1 MPRLIKWILLSQAF
15 LSFAFG
21 YELVII
27 QGLSTEKQ
35 TFITRGG
42 KDQGVF
48 QGENRTF
55 TSDNV
60 SVIAKAITVSRE
72 FTQWEIKNDFTEVPF
87 RRGDRVVM
95 YDAKEYLWAL
105 SPAEVQRKLIKTNI
119 FRVKRSMEAGF
130 AFSRGI
136 SETTSE
142 AIPQNLDRGG
152 YQFDGLYRKEL
163 SFNYAYAFG
172 VRYVREVINAPAASF
187 VNQRFLGIL
196 EGRYY
201 FDPLVDFYNS
211 RVGLSFGVGFGQSR
225 TETAGLATFGTS
237 VLLPSFK
244 ASLSLP
250 INDSYEVDFLAAFES
265 L

>member
-87 RRGDRVVM
+87 H
-95 YDAKEYLWAL
+95 
-105 SPAEVQRKLIKTNI
+105 T
-119 FRVKRSMEAGF
+119 
-130 AFSRGI
+130 
-136 SETTSE
+136 
-142 AIPQNLDRGG
+142 
-152 YQFDGLYRKEL
+152 
-163 SFNYAYAFG
+163 
-172 VRYVREVINAPAASF
+172 
-187 VNQRFLGIL
+187 
-196 EGRYY
+196 
-201 FDPLVDFYNS
+201 
-211 RVGLSFGVGFGQSR
+211 
-225 TETAGLATFGTS
+225 
-237 VLLPSFK
+237 
-244 ASLSLP
+244 
-250 INDSYEVDFLAAFES
+250 
-265 L
+265 